1 MQREGTSVN
10 SWPERNRS
18 VVLAF
23 LAAVIVVGLVI
34 LVLQHRGGPKPLEI
48 RFDDPAL
55 DGRSIEV
62 YVTGAVQEPGVYT
75 LHEGD
80 RIEDALAAAGGPT
93 QDADTE
99 SLNLA
104 LRVRDQDQIS
114 VQRGDDGIGTA
125 VASTPIANQ
134 KLDINSATAQ
144 ELDAL
149 PGIGE
154 VYSQRIVDSRV
165 AEGPFHRPEELVE
178 RKVIP
183 SATYDHIKDLITVS
197 P

>member
-1 MQREGTSVN
+1 MN
-10 SWPERNRS
+10 SWLERNRS

-80 RIEDALAAAGGPT
+80 RIEDALAAAGGT
-93 QDADTE
+93 TDDADTE
-99 SLNLA
+99 SLNMA
-104 LRVRDQDQIS
+104 ERV
-114 VQRGDDGIGTA
+114 DDEEKVVIRRVGETSPRI
-125 VASTPIANQ
+125 N
-134 KLDINSATAQ
+134 INSATAQ

-154 VYSQRIVDSRV
+154 VYSQKIVDSRV

-183 SATYDHIKDLITVS
+183 SATYDKIRDLITVG

>member
-1 MQREGTSVN
+1 VG
-10 SWPERNRS
+10 SWLERNRS
-18 VVLAF
+18 VVLTF
-23 LAAVIVVGLVI
+23 LAAVIVFGLVI
-34 LVLQHRGGPKPLEI
+34 LVLQRRGGPQPLEI

-55 DGRSIEV
+55 DGVAIEV
-62 YVTGAVQEPGVYT
+62 YVTGAVQKPGVYP

-80 RIEDALAAAGGPT
+80 RIEDALAAASGPT

-104 LRVRDQDQIS
+104 LRVRDQDQIA
-114 VQRGDDGIGTA
+114 VPRRGEVAGAA
-125 VASTPIANQ
+125 VTSTPGAGQ
-134 KLDINSATAQ
+134 KIDINSATAR

-154 VYSQRIVDSRV
+154 VYSQKIVDSRA
-165 AEGPFHRPEELVE
+165 AEGPFHRTEELVE

-183 SATYDHIKDLITVS
+183 SATYDKIKDLITVA

>member
-1 MQREGTSVN
+1 MG
-10 SWPERNRS
+10 SWLERNRS
-18 VVLAF
+18 VVLTF
-23 LAAVIVVGLVI
+23 LAAVIVFGLVI
-34 LVLQHRGGPKPLEI
+34 LVLQRRGGPQPLEI

-55 DGRSIEV
+55 DGAAIEV
-62 YVTGAVQEPGVYT
+62 YVTGAVQKPGVYP

-104 LRVRDQDQIS
+104 LRVRDQDQI
-114 VQRGDDGIGTA
+114 A
-125 VASTPIANQ
+125 VPRHGEVAGVATKSMPGASQ
-134 KLDINSATAQ
+134 KIDINTATTQ
-144 ELDAL
+144 DLEGL

-154 VYSQRIVDSRV
+154 VYSKRIVESREKV
-165 AEGPFHRPEELVE
+165 GQFHRIEELIE
-178 RKVIP
+178 REDVIP
-183 SATYDHIKDLITVS
+183 RSTYDKIKDLITVA

>member
-1 MQREGTSVN
+1 MG
-10 SWPERNRS
+10 SWLERNRS
-18 VVLAF
+18 VVLTF
-23 LAAVIVVGLVI
+23 LAAVIVFGLVI
-34 LVLQHRGGPKPLEI
+34 LVLQRRGGPQPLEI

-55 DGRSIEV
+55 DGVTIEV
-62 YVTGAVQEPGVYT
+62 YVTGAVQKPGVYP

-104 LRVRDQDQIS
+104 LRVRDQDQIA
-114 VQRGDDGIGTA
+114 VPRRGEVAGAA
-125 VASTPIANQ
+125 VTSTPGAGQ
-134 KLDINSATAQ
+134 KIDINSATAR

-154 VYSQRIVDSRV
+154 VYSQKIIDSRA
-165 AEGPFHRPEELVE
+165 AEGPFHRTEELVE

-183 SATYDHIKDLITVS
+183 SATYDKIKDLITVT

>member
-1 MQREGTSVN
+1 VN
-10 SWPERNRS
+10 SWLERNRS
-18 VVLAF
+18 IVISF
-23 LAAVIVVGLVI
+23 LTAVIVVGLVI

-55 DGRSIEV
+55 DGAAIEV
-62 YVTGAVQEPGVYT
+62 YVTGAVQKPGVYG

-80 RIEDALAAAGGPT
+80 RIEDALGAAGGTT

-104 LRVRDQDQIS
+104 LRVRDQDQI
-114 VQRGDDGIGTA
+114 VVERRGELAGAAITSMPGA
-125 VASTPIANQ
+125 AGKI
-134 KLDINSATAQ
+134 DINSATAQ
-144 ELDAL
+144 QLDTL

-154 VYSQRIVDSRV
+154 VYSQKIVDSRA
-165 AEGPFHRPEELVE
+165 AEGPFHRAEELVE
-178 RKVIP
+178 RKIIP
-183 SATYDHIKDLITVS
+183 SATYDKIKDLITVA

>member
-1 MQREGTSVN
+1 MN
-10 SWPERNRS
+10 SWLERNRS
-18 VVLAF
+18 IVICF
-23 LAAVIVVGLVI
+23 LTAVIVVGLVI

-55 DGRSIEV
+55 DGAAIEV
-62 YVTGAVQEPGVYT
+62 YVTGAVQKPGVYA

-80 RIEDALAAAGGPT
+80 RIEDALAAAGGAA

-104 LRVRDQDQIS
+104 LRVRDQDQI
-114 VQRGDDGIGTA
+114 VVERRGE
-125 VASTPIANQ
+125 VASAAITSMLGAAGKI
-134 KLDINSATAQ
+134 DINSATAQ
-144 ELDAL
+144 QLDAL

-154 VYSQRIVDSRV
+154 VYSQKIVDSRA
-165 AEGPFHRPEELVE
+165 AEGSFHRAEELVE

-183 SATYDHIKDLITVS
+183 SATYDKIKDLITVA

>member
-1 MQREGTSVN
+1 VSA
-10 SWPERNRS
+10 WLERNRS
-18 VVLAF
+18 VVLTF
-23 LAAVIVVGLVI
+23 LVAVIIVGLVI
-34 LVLQHRGGPKPLEI
+34 LVLQRRGGPQPLEI

-55 DGRSIEV
+55 DGVAIEV
-62 YVTGAVQEPGVYT
+62 YVTGAVQKPGVYP

-104 LRVRDQDQIS
+104 ERVDDEERLVIRH
-114 VQRGDDGIGTA
+114 RGE
-125 VASTPIANQ
+125 TPTRI
-134 KLDINSATAQ
+134 DINSATAQ

-154 VYSQRIVDSRV
+154 VYSQKIVESREKV
-165 AEGPFHRPEELVE
+165 GSFHRTEELVE

-183 SATYDHIKDLITVS
+183 SATYDEIKDLITVA

>member
-1 MQREGTSVN
+1 MG
-10 SWPERNRS
+10 SWLERNRS

-34 LVLQHRGGPKPLEI
+34 LVLQRRGGPQPLEI
-48 RFDDPAL
+48 RFDDPAFN
-55 DGRSIEV
+55 SPAIEV
-62 YVTGAVQEPGVYT
+62 YVSGAVQRPGVYP

-93 QDADTE
+93 QDADTN

-104 LRVRDQDQIS
+104 LRLRDQDQIA
-114 VQRGDDGIGTA
+114 VPRRGETGTA
-125 VASTPIANQ
+125 TTSAPAITQ
-134 KLDINSATAQ
+134 KININTATAQ

-154 VYSQRIVDSRV
+154 VYSRRIVESRQNV
-165 AEGPFHRPEELVE
+165 GLFQRPEELVE
-178 RKVIP
+178 RKILP
-183 SATYDHIKDLITVS
+183 SATYEKIKDLITVT